1 MSGSFEEISG
11 NKYLALFPTNEATEK
26 QKNYGELCIKI
37 RDLIGQ

>member
-26 QKNYGELCIKI
+26 QKIMESCALKSET
-37 RDLIGQ
+37 